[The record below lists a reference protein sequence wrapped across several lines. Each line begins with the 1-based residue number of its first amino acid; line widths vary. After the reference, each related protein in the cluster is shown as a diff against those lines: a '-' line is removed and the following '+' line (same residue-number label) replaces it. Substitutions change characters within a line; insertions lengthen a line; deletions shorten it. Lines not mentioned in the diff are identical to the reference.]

1 MRKAQSTPTNPKGAH
16 NLPPIRRKLVTE
28 LPRPARPMMISAR
41 IKVTPKNNTI
51 RMNGIIKAEPPL
63 APAMYGNFQMAPRPT
78 AEPVA
83 ARIMPVLELQLER
96 ASDLE
101 DSLLKSDTKNDYL

>member
-1 MRKAQSTPTNPKGAH
+1 
-16 NLPPIRRKLVTE
+16 
-28 LPRPARPMMISAR
+28 
-41 IKVTPKNNTI
+41 
-51 RMNGIIKAEPPL
+51 
-63 APAMYGNFQMAPRPT
+63 MAPRPT

-96 ASDLE
+96 ASDIE